1 MMNGYGYGFGGVMMV
16 LVWVFVVALIV
27 WLVLTLARSQSQ
39 PGSTSSPTNGALRIL
54 QERLARGEI
63 DVEEYRLRRA
73 ALEGGA
79 R

>member
-1 MMNGYGYGFGGVMMV
+1 MMNGYPYGFGGVVMV
-16 LVWVFVVALIV
+16 LFWVFVVALIV
-27 WLVLTLARSQSQ
+27 WLVLTLARSQGQ
-39 PGSTSSPTNGALRIL
+39 PGSTSTSTQRALRIL

-73 ALEGGA
+73 ALDEGT

>member
-1 MMNGYGYGFGGVMMV
+1 MMNGYGYGFGGVVMV
-16 LVWVFVVALIV
+16 LFWVFVVALIV

-39 PGSTSSPTNGALRIL
+39 PGLTSSPTNGALRIL

-73 ALEGGA
+73 ALEGGT